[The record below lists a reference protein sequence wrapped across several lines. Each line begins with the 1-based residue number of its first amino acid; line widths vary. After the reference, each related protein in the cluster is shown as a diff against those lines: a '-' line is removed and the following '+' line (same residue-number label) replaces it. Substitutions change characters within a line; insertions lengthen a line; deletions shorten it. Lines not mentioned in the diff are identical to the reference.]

1 MESPRKAITD
11 KEINTKLYWPI
22 FLMLIDVKF
31 IICTSQ
37 FQNHLFSPRVYP
49 GHLTGVLLH
58 TVGNLIQNKA
68 ATEGFC
74 NSFHIQ
80 HVHRIHWSL
89 LLYSVLFEMII

>member
-11 KEINTKLYWPI
+11 KEINIKSHWPI

-31 IICTSQ
+31 IMYQSIPKKNLLS
-37 FQNHLFSPRVYP
+37 SPRVYP
-49 GHLTGVLLH
+49 GHLRGVLLP

-68 ATEGFC
+68 ATEGFF

-80 HVHRIHWSL
+80 HVHRIHW
-89 LLYSVLFEMII
+89 